1 VQEGIS
7 IVASNSFDFYFPRPS
22 FEFPAPRWLFP
33 SLWGKSRVAMFV
45 CRFKGGENERAV
57 SAEAAAQVQH
67 NLG

>member
-1 VQEGIS
+1 
-7 IVASNSFDFYFPRPS
+7 
-22 FEFPAPRWLFP
+22 
-33 SLWGKSRVAMFV
+33 MFV